1 MVGRGS
7 FTESFPLFGYKLED
21 YDELFTEKLEIL
33 LKIKENLILN
43 WEGKLTHNVDNRGVY
58 PRSENL
64 PIWVVTGGN
73 VDSTIN
79 IALKGLPIT
88 YAIIGGN
95 PMVFKK
101 LINLYKALGERAGHS
116 PDKLK
121 VASSSWGF
129 IHQDKNTAIEKYY
142 YPTKQLVDAV
152 SKDRE
157 HWQEL
162 TWEQYINS
170 ISEDGAMF
178 VGDPITVAN
187 KIIKMVEELKL
198 DRFMSHLPI
207 GSMEHEDVMNA
218 IRLYGEEVAPIVRG
232 YFKDK

>member
-1 MVGRGS
+1 M
-7 FTESFPLFGYKLED
+7 
-21 YDELFTEKLEIL
+21 
-33 LKIKENLILN
+33 
-43 WEGKLTHNVDNRGVY
+43 
-58 PRSENL
+58 
-64 PIWVVTGGN
+64 
-73 VDSTIN
+73 
-79 IALKGLPIT
+79 
-88 YAIIGGN
+88 
-95 PMVFKK
+95 
-101 LINLYKALGERAGHS
+101 LGERAGHS